1 MSDVTPAA
9 TSRRVLLTTAGAVG
23 AGALLAACGSES
35 PSTPSTPTGAS
46 DPSAGAG
53 ASTGATPAGGGTV
66 LAKTT
71 DIPVGGG
78 VIFKEEGVVVTQPT
92 EGQFKGFNNIC
103 THMQCP
109 VSAVEN
115 GKIKCQC
122 HFSEFAIADGAV
134 LSPPAPRPLEEKKI
148 TVENGEIRLA

>member
-1 MSDVTPAA
+1 MSDVTPGA
-9 TSRRVLLTTAGAVG
+9 TSRRVLLTSAGAVG

-35 PSTPSTPTGAS
+35 PSATPSNPPAGGGA
-46 DPSAGAG
+46 
-53 ASTGATPAGGGTV
+53 ASTGATPAGAGGTV
-66 LAKTT
+66 LAKTA

-78 VIFKEEGVVVTQPT
+78 VIFKEEGVVVTQPA
-92 EGQFKGFNNIC
+92 EGQFKAFNNIC

-109 VSAVEN
+109 VSSVEN

>member
-1 MSDVTPAA
+1 MSDVTPGA

-35 PSTPSTPTGAS
+35 PSASPSNAAP
-46 DPSAGAG
+46 GAG
-53 ASTGATPAGGGTV
+53 ASTGATPAGAGSGTV
-66 LAKTT
+66 LGKTA

-78 VIFKEEGVVVTQPT
+78 VIFKEQGIVVTQPT
-92 EGQFKGFNNIC
+92 EGQFKGFSNIC

-109 VSAVEN
+109 VSSVES

-134 LSPPAPRPLEEKKI
+134 LSPPAPRALDPKEIK
-148 TVENGEIRLA
+148 VENGEIRLA